1 MTQWLNHQSPSSVLF
16 TVPRLHHVCS
26 GAAASPRGDPCPH
39 IVSACVT
46 LFSLQLFSCD
56 RHSGIWI
63 SVATAHSTLR
73 PIQQMLPG
81 VVYGR
86 FTLQS
91 TSPRCTPCK
100 IFYGSHGVS
109 SSVVEMPLSVRLQ
122 VAQGGG
128 GMSRALHGPQERTWA
143 LPSSRG
149 FCHPPKLSQPCPLL
163 KVTHSLFK
171 QDFKQCVS
179 SSPKAPEHIE

>member
-1 MTQWLNHQSPSSVLF
+1 MTQWLNHQSPSSVRF

-63 SVATAHSTLR
+63 SVATALSTLH

-81 VVYGR
+81 VLYGR

-128 GMSRALHGPQERTWA
+128 GMSRALHGPQERTRA
-143 LPSSRG
+143 PPSSRG
-149 FCHPPKLSQPCPLL
+149 VPLVNSSVGSSEARGGGADSTGNHRAL
-163 KVTHSLFK
+163 CSLG
-171 QDFKQCVS
+171 
-179 SSPKAPEHIE
+179 

>member
-1 MTQWLNHQSPSSVLF
+1 MSAP
-16 TVPRLHHVCS
+16 

-149 FCHPPKLSQPCPLL
+149 VPLVNSSVGSSEARGGGADSTGNHRAL
-163 KVTHSLFK
+163 CSLG
-171 QDFKQCVS
+171 
-179 SSPKAPEHIE
+179 